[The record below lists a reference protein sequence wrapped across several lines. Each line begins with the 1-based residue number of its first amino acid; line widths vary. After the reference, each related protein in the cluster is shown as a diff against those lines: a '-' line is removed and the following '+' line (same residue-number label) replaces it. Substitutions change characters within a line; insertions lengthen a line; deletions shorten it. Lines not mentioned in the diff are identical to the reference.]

1 METGLKNGNNIALSG
16 NIITFGNDV
25 ARAGNIYALRN
36 IIALDLQDSFH
47 ISHERVAALRYGA
60 TLLRVSNIV
69 ARQARF
75 EQQSC
80 VGGPPIRFMEHRAT
94 PHTIYEPSS
103 EMAKPGDPPYDL
115 RAIERDGQ
123 ARRPPIRF
131 TSQIF

>member
-36 IIALDLQDSFH
+36 IIAPDLQDSFH

-80 VGGPPIRFMEHRAT
+80 VGVPPPRFMEPKMT
-94 PHTIYEPSS
+94 PLPVYE
-103 EMAKPGDPPYDL
+103 EKLG
-115 RAIERDGQ
+115 
-123 ARRPPIRF
+123 
-131 TSQIF
+131 